1 MTFHGPTASHG
12 TKGSLVHTAAGCRAS
27 PLYDYGMPQKDSWE
41 AASFKSGHYPIEQGS
56 LSPIFRFLA
65 PLPPAPPPHPK
76 YTLTLVLGLCFP
88 KHILRVS
95 FTDCS
100 DALQMAQHFADERV

>member
-1 MTFHGPTASHG
+1 MTFHGPTSSHG
-12 TKGSLVHTAAGCRAS
+12 TKGSLVHTAAGGRAS
-27 PLYDYGMPQKDSWE
+27 PLYDYGMPRRDSWE

-56 LSPIFRFLA
+56 LSLLSSDFWLHRHQ
-65 PLPPAPPPHPK
+65 PPPK